1 MSEPFGERLA
11 EAVRAVGA
19 PLCVGLDPDPRRL
32 PPDLR
37 ARLEGR
43 TGASWRQEA
52 ARAVE
57 DFDARVLAGVAGVA
71 AAVKPQV
78 AFYEALGAPG
88 VAALERSCERA
99 REAGLLVIADAK
111 RGDIA
116 STAQAYA
123 TALLDPEGPL
133 AADAVTLSPW
143 MGTDVFAPFLDQCR
157 RHGRGIFVLVRTTN
171 PGSAWLQRH
180 GQPQGAALVAAEVH
194 RLGRELVG
202 STGLSSVGAV
212 VGAFAADEACA
223 LREQMPDAWFLVP
236 GVGAQGGGVAQAL
249 AGRRADGLGS
259 LVVSARGILYPQ
271 DGAEDADVTEAVR
284 VRARSLAAELATSV
298 SAGR

>member
-1 MSEPFGERLA
+1 MTQAFGDRLA
-11 EAVRAVGA
+11 DAVLAVGA
-19 PLCVGLDPDPRRL
+19 PLCVGLDPDPSRL
-32 PPDLR
+32 PADLR
-37 ARLEGR
+37 ERLHGR
-43 TGASWRQEA
+43 TGAAWRAEA

-57 DFDARVLAGVAGVA
+57 EFDARVLAGVAGVA

-99 REAGLLVIADAK
+99 RAAGLLVIADAK

-123 TALLDPEGPL
+123 TAILDPDGPL

-143 MGTDVFAPFLDQCR
+143 MGTDVFAPFLAQCEQ
-157 RHGRGIFVLVRTTN
+157 HGRGIFVLVRTTN

-180 GQPQGAALVAAEVH
+180 GQPEGASLVARAVH
-194 RLGRELVG
+194 DLGARTVG
-202 STGLSSVGAV
+202 THGLSAVGAV
-212 VGAFAADEACA
+212 VGAFAADEALA
-223 LREQMPDAWFLVP
+223 LREQMPQAWFLVP
-236 GVGAQGGGVAQAL
+236 GVGAQGGGVQQAL

-259 LVVSARGILYPQ
+259 LVVSARGILYPPEGQ
-271 DGAEDADVTEAVR
+271 NDADVTAA
-284 VRARSLAAELATSV
+284 VRARARLLAADLARH
-298 SAGR
+298 AWPAA